1 MLNSSKE
8 KEEIL
13 SIKGIIHTKEISNL
27 NAQEKLKILEEE
39 SETLQWKIDTLEKI
53 NKSELNLEDFLKSKV
68 LDHMRWFND
77 IIVKNMDKKDQLKM
91 NNKML
96 LENLINLGKEYKQL
110 KGSLKK

>member
-13 SIKGIIHTKEISNL
+13 SIKDIIYTKEMANL
-27 NAQEKLKILEEE
+27 NAQEKLKILEGE
-39 SETLQWKIDTLEKI
+39 SEKLQWKIDVLEKI
-53 NKSELNLEDFLKSKV
+53 NKSELNLEDFLKTKEID
-68 LDHMRWFND
+68 LLKLFND
-77 IIVKNMDKKDQLKM
+77 IVIKNMDKRDKLKL

-96 LENLINLGKEYKQL
+96 LENLINLAKEYKHL